1 VDIKAIHQHVENMRM
16 RCSERDRDS
25 YLVRM
30 TRKGRLHEVFPSHFA
45 DDLQQM
51 AIANTI
57 DNVARDVSEQF
68 AGLPSLV
75 CSSGNMSSA
84 SDVSR
89 ATKRNKIASYYW
101 DKSDLDRQNI
111 DFCDATL
118 AYAFG
123 VYRVEPD
130 FDLQCPRI
138 RWSPSFDTYYYK
150 DLWGRTKWCA
160 QVKLE
165 TVLNLCAKYPHLDAF
180 IGTKNG
186 RRRSDSDTE
195 RVVTYDDENQSIVYL
210 PDCNFTVLAQW
221 QHNLGRC
228 MVVIAER
235 PGQED
240 MKRGQF
246 DDSVVPMLVKH
257 VMVQYQLNATDK
269 AVNAPIAMPDDV
281 TELPYGPD
289 ATIRT
294 QNPQGVSR
302 VRLDVPDDLFALGA
316 QLDQAVKEG
325 SRYPE
330 SRSGGTNASIIT
342 GKGVEALSGTMN
354 TQIKT
359 MQVVVGKALEEV
371 TELCF
376 MLDRKL
382 WPTVQKKITGVLAG
396 KPYEVTYT
404 PGKDIGDSYTC
415 KVSYGFASGQ
425 GPAQAIVAMLQLRGD
440 KVISR
445 DTFRRNLPFD
455 LDSDEEQRQIDAEDL
470 AAAAGQ
476 GLMGLTQ
483 AFGPMVMQNQDPM
496 PVLRS
501 MAKVI
506 ALRKKG
512 VSMEDALVQA
522 FTPPEQPEEEAAEP
536 GAMQAPG
543 EEQAEGAPPG
553 PGGPELPQGVQ
564 PNGRL
569 QGQAVGQQ
577 GMAPGGLPDV
587 QNLMATLRGQGN
599 PRMEATVSRRRV
611 VGA

>member
-1 VDIKAIHQHVENMRM
+1 MDLRQIHQHVENMRM
-16 RCSERDRDS
+16 HCGERDRDS

-45 DDLQQM
+45 DDLAQM
-51 AIANTI
+51 SIANTI

-68 AGLPSLV
+68 AGLPSIV
-75 CSSGNMSSA
+75 CASGNMSSHA
-84 SDVSR
+84 DQAR
-89 ATKRNKIASYYW
+89 ATRRNKVASYYW
-101 DKSDLDRQNI
+101 DKSNLERQNI

-118 AYAFG
+118 SYAFG
-123 VYRVEPD
+123 VYRIEPD
-130 FDLQCPRI
+130 FEHRCPRI

-160 QVKLE
+160 QYKFE
-165 TVLNLCAKYPHLDAF
+165 TLLNLCAKYPNLEPF
-180 IGTKNG
+180 IGMRNG
-186 RRRSDSDTE
+186 QKRSGSDTE
-195 RVVTYDDENQSIVYL
+195 RVVTYDDENQSVVYL
-210 PDCNFTVLAQW
+210 PDCNFTVLAHW
-221 QHNLGRC
+221 QHNLGRTL
-228 MVVIAER
+228 VAIAER

-240 MKRGQF
+240 LKRGQF
-246 DDSVVPMLVKH
+246 DDSVIPMLVKH
-257 VMVQYQLNATDK
+257 VMTMYQLNATDK

-294 QNPQGVSR
+294 QNPGGVSR
-302 VRLDVPDDLFALGA
+302 VRLEIPDDLFALNA
-316 QLDQAVKEG
+316 QLDQAIKEG

-330 SRSGGTNASIIT
+330 ARGGGVTGSIIT
-342 GKGVEALSGTMN
+342 GKGVDALQGTMN

-376 MLDRKL
+376 MLDVKL
-382 WPTVQKKITGVLAG
+382 WPNVQKKITGVLAG

-404 PGKDIGDSYTC
+404 PAKDIGDSYTC

-470 AAAAGQ
+470 TSAAGQ

-483 AFGPMVMQNQDPM
+483 AFGPMVMQGQDPM
-496 PVLRS
+496 PVLQA

-506 ALRKKG
+506 QLRKKG

-522 FTPPEQPEEEAAEP
+522 FTPPEKPE
-536 GAMQAPG
+536 G
-543 EEQAEGAPPG
+543 EEVSPGMEQGMPGPEGPPG
-553 PGGPELPQGVQ
+553 PGGPEMPPGVQ
-564 PNGRL
+564 PGGRM
-569 QGQAVGQQ
+569 QGVAAGQE
-577 GMAPGGLPDV
+577 GMAPGGYPAIQGL
-587 QNLMATLRGQGN
+587 LASLRGNGTT
-599 PRMEATVSRRRV
+599 RTEATISRKKAI
-611 VGA
+611 GAG